1 VHVFLGSQGLGA
13 FPGWLDEL
21 PSRPRRVAL
30 IPTAGNP
37 LPATPWV
44 DVARGVLAE
53 CGLTASTLDLEGAG
67 PDAVDAVLDSVDLVF
82 VTGGQP
88 IFLLEHAQ
96 LSGFATAVPHAVRAG
111 RLAYAGVSA
120 GAILTAPDLA
130 LYDAPDDPGEVKST
144 TGLGLA
150 PFYPLV
156 HTNRGRHDRYTR
168 LIAANPGLDFIPY
181 NDDEA
186 LVLTDGLVDRR
197 SSPITPNLPH
207 SPNPVDGPSRPTTE
221 RESARPRLLGE

>member
-1 VHVFLGSQGLGA
+1 MFLGSQGLGA
-13 FPGWLDEL
+13 FPGWLEEL
-21 PSRPRRVAL
+21 PNCPRRVAL

-44 DVARGVLAE
+44 DVAKGVLAE
-53 CGLTASTLDLEGAG
+53 CGLTVSTFDLEGAAAG
-67 PDAVDAVLDSVDLVF
+67 DVDAVLADVDLVF

-96 LSGFATAVPHAVRAG
+96 RSGFATAVPRAVRAG
-111 RLAYAGVSA
+111 ELAYAGVSA

-144 TGLGLA
+144 AGLGLA
-150 PFYPLV
+150 SFYPLV

-168 LIAANPGLDFIPY
+168 LIAAHPDLDFIPY

-186 LVLTDGLVDRR
+186 LVLTADTVARR
-197 SSPITPNLPH
+197 PSPIK
-207 SPNPVDGPSRPTTE
+207 
-221 RESARPRLLGE
+221 A

>member
-21 PSRPRRVAL
+21 PNRPRRVAL

-44 DVARGVLAE
+44 DVARWVLTS
-53 CGLTASTLDLEGAG
+53 CGLTVSTLDLEGAD
-67 PDAVDAVLDSVDLVF
+67 PADVDAVLGDADLVF

-96 LSGFATAVPHAVRAG
+96 RSGFAGFVPRAVRAG
-111 RLAYAGVSA
+111 ELAYAGVSA

-130 LYDAPDDPGEVKST
+130 LYDAPDDPGEVTST
-144 TGLGLA
+144 AGLGLA

-156 HTNRGRHDRYTR
+156 HTNRGRHDRYVR
-168 LIAANPGLDFIPY
+168 LIAAHPDLSFVTY

-186 LVLTDGLVDRR
+186 LVLTGDTVDRR
-197 SSPITPNLPH
+197 P
-207 SPNPVDGPSRPTTE
+207 SPNTAPDRN
-221 RESARPRLLGE
+221 R

>member
-1 VHVFLGSQGLGA
+1 MHLFLGSQGLGVLPA
-13 FPGWLDEL
+13 WLDEL
-21 PSRPRRVAL
+21 PRRPRRAVL

-44 DVARGVLAE
+44 DVAMDVLTT
-53 CGLTASTLDLEGAG
+53 CGLGVVRFDLEGAG
-67 PDAVDAVLDSVDLVF
+67 RHDVDAVLENADLVF

-96 LSGFATAVPHAVRAG
+96 RSGFAQAVPPAVRSG

-130 LYDAPDDPGEVKST
+130 VYDAPDDPGQVNST
-144 TGLGLA
+144 TGLGLV

-156 HTNRGRHDRYTR
+156 HTNRGRRERYDK
-168 LIAANPGLDFIPY
+168 LIADRPGLTFIAY

-186 LVLTDGLVDRR
+186 LLITDGLVDRR
-197 SSPITPNLPH
+197 PSAITADWN
-207 SPNPVDGPSRPTTE
+207 R
-221 RESARPRLLGE
+221 

>member
-1 VHVFLGSQGLGA
+1 MFLGSQGLGA

-21 PSRPRRVAL
+21 PQRPRRVAL

-44 DVARGVLAE
+44 DVARDVLAS
-53 CGLTASTLDLEGAG
+53 CGLAVSTLDLEGAS
-67 PDAVDAVLDSVDLVF
+67 DVDAVLDDVDLVF
-82 VTGGQP
+82 VTSGQP

-96 LSGFATAVPHAVRAG
+96 RSRFARVVPPAVRAG
-111 RLAYAGVSA
+111 KLAYAGVSA

-130 LYDAPDDPGEVKST
+130 LYDAPDDPGEVEST

-150 PFYPLV
+150 SFYPLV
-156 HTNRGRHDRYTR
+156 HTNRGRHDRYAR
-168 LIAANPGLDFIPY
+168 LIATHPDRTFIPY

-186 LVLTDGLVDRR
+186 LVLTSDSVDRR
-197 SSPITPNLPH
+197 ASPIT
-207 SPNPVDGPSRPTTE
+207 
-221 RESARPRLLGE
+221 A

>member
-1 VHVFLGSQGLGA
+1 MGAGRYVEGVHVFLGSQGLGA

-21 PSRPRRVAL
+21 PHRPRRVVL
-30 IPTAGNP
+30 VPTAGNP

-44 DVARGVLAE
+44 DVARAVLAS
-53 CGLTASTLDLEGAG
+53 CGLAVSTLDLEGADPADVG
-67 PDAVDAVLDSVDLVF
+67 AGLADADLVF

-96 LSGFATAVPHAVRAG
+96 RSGFAQVVTRAVRAG
-111 RLAYAGVSA
+111 ELAYAGVSA

-130 LYDAPDDPGEVKST
+130 LYDAPDDPGEVEST

-150 PFYPLV
+150 SFYPLV
-156 HTNRGRHDRYTR
+156 HTNRGRHDRYAR
-168 LIAANPGLDFIPY
+168 LMAANSDLDFIPY

-186 LVLTDGLVDRR
+186 LILTGGSVDRR
-197 SSPITPNLPH
+197 ASSIT
-207 SPNPVDGPSRPTTE
+207 
-221 RESARPRLLGE
+221 A